1 MQQQPS
7 IGPSQTDRS
16 AQDLAA
22 DAVHEA
28 KKLLGAELALA
39 RRDLRRSAAALSR
52 SAIAFGVA
60 GVAGLAGIDALMV
73 SLAVGQRRNHPARST
88 AVGLGLLALAAA
100 AALVGRS
107 ALPRSPLP
115 IAARIASDI
124 EDVAQRVVG

>member
-7 IGPSQTDRS
+7 IGPSPTDRS

-28 KKLLGAELALA
+28 KRLLGAELALA

-100 AALVGRS
+100 AALVGRRV
-107 ALPRSPLP
+107 LPGSPLP
-115 IAARIASDI
+115 IAARIASDL

>member
-7 IGPSQTDRS
+7 IGPSQADRS
-16 AQDLAA
+16 PHDLAA
-22 DAVHEA
+22 DAIHEA
-28 KKLLGAELALA
+28 KKLFTAELALA

-60 GVAGLAGIDALMV
+60 GVAALAGIDALMV
-73 SLAVGQRRNHPARST
+73 SLAVGQRRDHPARAA

-107 ALPRSPLP
+107 ALPRGPLP
-115 IAARIASDI
+115 IAGRIASDI